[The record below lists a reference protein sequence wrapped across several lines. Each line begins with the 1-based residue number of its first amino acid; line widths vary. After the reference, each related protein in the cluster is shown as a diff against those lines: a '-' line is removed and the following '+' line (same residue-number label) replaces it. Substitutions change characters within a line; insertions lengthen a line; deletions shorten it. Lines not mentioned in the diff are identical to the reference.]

1 MSVEPPRITQLAARV
16 RWLDRYRRLVAIAIA
31 MIVAP
36 LLYRELSGEWPAL
49 TAGLLFVTAAVST
62 WWVVE
67 VSLAFVM
74 AWWETDIA
82 DHERDRGL
90 PRAMIVRK

>member
-1 MSVEPPRITQLAARV
+1 MTEYV
-16 RWLDRYRRLVAIAIA
+16 
-31 MIVAP
+31 
-36 LLYRELSGEWPAL
+36 
-49 TAGLLFVTAAVST
+49 AGLLFVTAAVST